1 MMPLLMRLDVREPDR
16 RGVALYFPV
25 ILLWIIAFALLAV
38 ALPFVLVATL
48 VTLHR
53 GPGLRLLAFYTVFC
67 TTVFSL
73 SGLRVDI
80 ASHRTRRLFISF
92 D

>member
-1 MMPLLMRLDVREPDR
+1 MIPLLMRLDISKPAR

-25 ILLWIIAFALLAV
+25 IILWIVAFALLAV

-53 GPGLRLLAFYTVFC
+53 GPGLRLLAFYPVFC
-67 TTVFSL
+67 ATVFSL

-80 ASHRTRRLFISF
+80 ASHRSRRLFISF